1 MDKALS
7 ICIFS
12 FLSGKLVEEL
22 LLGYMENTCLTL
34 IDFYPTFCQSAVPFT
49 FQQVMIESF

>member
-7 ICIFS
+7 IRIFS

-22 LLGYMENTCLTL
+22 LGYMANKCLTL